1 MKYNEILLNLVDISN
16 RELIKTWIMR
26 VKPDVPKYEN
36 VQNIECKLNKT
47 TNIKFEYKNTLNSWI
62 IYNFESN
69 SKYLHVI
76 FILYKVIDTRV
87 SFNAFEKK
95 IINLSVSPQTQ
106 MGRAEVCLFI
116 SDVDELFSEPILFK
130 LNFC

>member
-1 MKYNEILLNLVDISN
+1 LPVEDKISRTVRLYSSNPEIVFIPHQNESDLVLIPNVQNIIKVCVYPKKEESFEVLLNLVDISN

-36 VQNIECKLNKT
+36 VQNIECKLHKT

-69 SKYLHVI
+69 SKYLNV
-76 FILYKVIDTRV
+76 V
-87 SFNAFEKK
+87 FN
-95 IINLSVSPQTQ
+95 LT
-106 MGRAEVCLFI
+106 
-116 SDVDELFSEPILFK
+116 
-130 LNFC
+130 